1 MWRKS
6 IEIAVI
12 MQLNPK
18 YKKGEINTKNRKKE
32 GNAFA
37 DSFISGEK
45 SKNTKGTWNSPSAK
59 GNALIFS
66 LSSLPFDNGVSLC
79 SLCLP
84 PQRLV

>member
-37 DSFISGEK
+37 DSFISGGK
-45 SKNTKGTWNSPSAK
+45 S
-59 GNALIFS
+59 
-66 LSSLPFDNGVSLC
+66 
-79 SLCLP
+79 
-84 PQRLV
+84 

>member
-45 SKNTKGTWNSPSAK
+45 K
-59 GNALIFS
+59 
-66 LSSLPFDNGVSLC
+66 
-79 SLCLP
+79 
-84 PQRLV
+84 